1 MVGTL
6 EPEAWPQPQEGLG
19 QHRMLQPPHRS
30 TPPHT
35 QVSILLDEY
44 LIISGGEMQP
54 WDLVSAF
61 TVILF
66 VSKPFRLGNQSVFCL
81 VFLYNTTCKH
91 GSIGSPVYSWSCCY
105 CLFKVWRRREK

>member
-44 LIISGGEMQP
+44 LIISGGRGNATLGFSFSLYCNFVCFE
-54 WDLVSAF
+54 AF
-61 TVILF
+61 QACESI
-66 VSKPFRLGNQSVFCL
+66 C
-81 VFLYNTTCKH
+81 FLP
-91 GSIGSPVYSWSCCY
+91 SFLI
-105 CLFKVWRRREK
+105 